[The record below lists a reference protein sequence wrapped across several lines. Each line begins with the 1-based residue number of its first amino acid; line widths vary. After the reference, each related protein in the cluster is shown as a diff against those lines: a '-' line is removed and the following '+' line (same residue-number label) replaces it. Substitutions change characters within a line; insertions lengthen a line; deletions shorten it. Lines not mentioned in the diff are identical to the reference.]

1 MLDPQESI
9 FGERN
14 PGFLWSLADTE
25 HQEALMTMHDQ
36 FQPFRDIV
44 SLVSGKEWSKVVME
58 DQKFDGTIFRFPL
71 RNEISEISD
80 NLYDSDKV
88 VDLFDSFITDAEL
101 SLLFLKNVTSVSLI
115 HIDIDGTVNPRIQV
129 KSSVSTDII
138 LGPEDKTTTGSTKFK
153 VISLNSDTQKEKKWL
168 VTTCTMN
175 AGNIEN
181 LDRLAEKLSFFPR
194 VDLAFPCGER
204 RDCSESRLSCF
215 LPLPNNESNKTGLPV
230 YVNACFGLTDNRRE
244 IKWQEEDQKHD
255 EHAMWNELLMKEVL
269 PQAYLKIIQDAI
281 KLAQQSMLPVASVY
295 NLWPDLAQLQHRDK
309 WHAVALD
316 VLSHL
321 FRHNVAVLSLAKDE
335 RKFITPSEAVFPC
348 NGPTSHDILAAIK
361 RTLVSCGENLV
372 TVPGSVARTINEAYP
387 HPSTLKHVTPAFL
400 RDTLRRVCVHNISK
414 PDRLCLLEYILSD
427 GKYGELKGLQ
437 LLPVSDG
444 SFRSFT
450 DREED
455 IALIDSN
462 EFPR

>member
-1 MLDPQESI
+1 MLDPQEII

-44 SLVSGKEWSKVVME
+44 SLVCGQEWSKVVME

-80 NLYDSDKV
+80 NLYDADKV

-115 HIDIDGTVNPRIQV
+115 HIDIDGTVNSRLQV

-138 LGPEDKTTTGSTKFK
+138 LRSEDKTTTGSTKFK
-153 VISLNSDTQKEKKWL
+153 VISLNPNTQKEKKWL
-168 VTTCTMN
+168 VTTCTMK

-321 FRHNVAVLSLAKDE
+321 FRQNVAVLSLAKDE

-348 NGPTSHDILAAIK
+348 NGPTSHEILAAIK
-361 RTLVSCGENLV
+361 RTLVSFGENLV
-372 TVPGSVARTINEAYP
+372 TLPGSVARTINEAYP
-387 HPSTLKHVTPAFL
+387 HSSTLKHVTPTFL
-400 RDTLRRVCVHNISK
+400 RDTLRRVGVHNISK
-414 PDRLCLLEYILSD
+414 LDRLCLLEYILSD
-427 GKYGELKGLQ
+427 GKYRELKGLQ
-437 LLPVSDG
+437 LLPISDR